1 MGNFRKLRAEHD
13 PRKGKYTILDNE
25 VFFLQKPLS
34 LNATAVYVKLL
45 SLPPDWYLTQ
55 SYIANCF
62 NVGTETISK
71 AFNELRSQ
79 GYLNWEE
86 IAKGRFGRKYTIKE
100 ITNGTLTEEHMSN
113 SDSEIPRQKNHNKK
127 NITVNTEPY
136 INTNDINTNNINTK
150 KYNKKSK
157 SKLVS
162 SDSEVTK
169 PENETDAL
177 DEDGNKITFR

>member
-1 MGNFRKLRAEHD
+1 MGNFIKLRAGHD

-34 LNATAVYVKLL
+34 LNAMAVYVKLL

-55 SYIANCF
+55 SYIADCF
-62 NVGTETISK
+62 KVGTEVISK
-71 AFNELRSQ
+71 AFNELKSQ
-79 GYLNWEE
+79 GYLDWEE
-86 IAKGRFGRKYTIKE
+86 IAKGRFGRKYTLKE
-100 ITNGTLTEEHMSN
+100 ITNGTLIEEHMCN
-113 SDSEIPRQKNHNKK
+113 SEAEIPKRKNHSKK
-127 NITVNTEPY
+127 DITVNTEPY
-136 INTNDINTNNINTK
+136 INTNDINTKDINTK
-150 KYNKKSK
+150 KYKKKSK

-162 SDSEVTK
+162 SNGEVTT

>member
-1 MGNFRKLRAEHD
+1 MGNFTKLRAEHD
-13 PRKGKYTILDNE
+13 PKKGKYTILDNE

-34 LNATAVYVKLL
+34 LNAMAVYVKLL

-55 SYIANCF
+55 SYIADCF
-62 NVGTETISK
+62 KVGTEVISK
-71 AFNELRSQ
+71 AFNELKSQ
-79 GYLNWEE
+79 GYLDWKE
-86 IAKGRFGRKYTIKE
+86 IAKGRFGRKYTLKE

-113 SDSEIPRQKNHNKK
+113 SDSEIPRRKNHSKK
-127 NITVNTEPY
+127 DVTVNTESY
-136 INTNDINTNNINTK
+136 ININNINTNDINTK

-162 SDSEVTK
+162 PDGETTT